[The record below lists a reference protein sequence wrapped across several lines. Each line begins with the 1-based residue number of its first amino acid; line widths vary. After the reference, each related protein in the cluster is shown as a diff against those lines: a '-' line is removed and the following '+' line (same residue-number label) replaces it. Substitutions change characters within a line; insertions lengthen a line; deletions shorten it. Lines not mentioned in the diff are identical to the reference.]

1 MPDAMIRTALL
12 AVVFLLNVFDAA
24 ASSGADDELTAAQQR
39 HIAKVK
45 HRTAE
50 RVADSIRRL
59 TGPLA
64 DASTIQSDL
73 QEAVFF
79 DQRETRDELSIQAR
93 VFQGHIIRLALVT
106 KLSLPCGSDSWLQV
120 FTFRD
125 GRWSEALRW
134 QSPAY
139 QSISAAFD
147 SFQYELS
154 SVDAEGHWFV
164 ATAHLAPWCSS
175 TWSTIFYNALLPR
188 QTSIQPRELFKGSDP
203 IWWGGSEI
211 DELSIDGQNVHLR
224 FEGNSVDGD
233 RFTRVVLRNFKI
245 SGNSAKRVAPIAE
258 TSRDF
263 LEEWIASPWR
273 TVADWSNAQELQN
286 LRRVRESIELT
297 RRYGYQEFGPTMGC
311 AGVNVSEIEVML
323 HGPAEKSVY
332 FSIRNDGG
340 YMLKKASTHHD
351 DSCSSGIGAP

>member
-1 MPDAMIRTALL
+1 MIRITLH
-12 AVVFLLNVFDAA
+12 AVVFLLKVSNAA
-24 ASSGADDELTAAQQR
+24 ASTGADDELTTAQQR
-39 HIAKVK
+39 HITTIKQ
-45 HRTAE
+45 RTAE
-50 RVADSIRRL
+50 RTAAYIRRL
-59 TGPLA
+59 TGTLT

-73 QEAVFF
+73 QQAVFLEP
-79 DQRETRDELSIQAR
+79 DTRDELSIQAR
-93 VFQGHIIRLALVT
+93 VFQGHIIRIALVT

-139 QSISAAFD
+139 HSVSAAFD

-175 TWSTIFYNALLPR
+175 TWSTIFYNALSPR
-188 QTSIQPRELFKGSDP
+188 QSSIQPREMFNGSDP

-224 FEGNSVDGD
+224 FEGNSVDED

-245 SGNSAKRVAPIAE
+245 AGNSVKRIGPIAE
-258 TSRDF
+258 TSKDF
-263 LEEWIASPWR
+263 LEEWIASPWK

-286 LRRVRESIELT
+286 LRRVHESIELT
-297 RRYGYQEFGPTMGC
+297 RHRGYLEFGPTSSC
-311 AGVNVSEIEVML
+311 AADNTSEIEVTL
-323 HGPAEKSVY
+323 HGAAEKSVY
-332 FSIRNDGG
+332 FSIRNDSG
-340 YMLKKASTHHD
+340 YLLAKASTHHD
-351 DSCSSGIGAP
+351 DLCSSGIGAP